1 MCFTQPTKSGEKVV
15 PITWLDCE
23 WRPRVT
29 HASVTATP
37 DSRILHATANPV
49 AIHGHSFAPIASELE
64 DPRSLRLLRSQR
76 IPAHLAKKPV
86 AVTRRLRR
94 GFTLIEL
101 LVVIAII
108 AILAAMLLPALASA
122 KKKAQIKKAQL
133 EINQIV
139 TAIHDYESAYSRLP
153 VSPAASASVSTS
165 QEDFTYGGIFKTPS
179 GATVNLTTPIIG
191 SAGYQTNNAEIM
203 AVLMDMEKYPDG
215 RLTVNNGHVK
225 NPQRTKY
232 LNASMVSDLTSPGI
246 GLDGVYRDP
255 WGNPYVITV
264 DLNNDEKAR
273 DAFYRTIVV
282 SQDANS
288 PNTPKSGL
296 NGLIAGKDKNGVDVY
311 EANTPVMIWSAGP
324 DKMIDQT
331 SKATAGANKDNVC
344 SWKP

>member
-49 AIHGHSFAPIASELE
+49 AIHGHSLAPIASELE
-64 DPRSLRLLRSQR
+64 DPRSLRLLRSQQR
-76 IPAHLAKKPV
+76 IPAHLAKKPA

-108 AILAAMLLPALASA
+108 AILAAMLLPALAAA

-139 TAIHDYESAYSRLP
+139 TAIHSYESAYSRLP
-153 VSPAASASVSTS
+153 FGTNTAATGG
-165 QEDFTYGGIFKTPS
+165 DFTYGVDFGTVKVPTEIGGTVVIPNRDIIAILMDAEKFGGGS
-179 GATVNLTTPIIG
+179 NTVNF
-191 SAGYQTNNAEIM
+191 
-203 AVLMDMEKYPDG
+203 
-215 RLTVNNGHVK
+215 GHVRNTQK
-225 NPQRTKY
+225 TKF
-232 LNASMVSDLTSPGI
+232 LNAGIVSDTTSSGV

-255 WGNPYVITV
+255 WKNPYIITI
-264 DLNNDEKAR
+264 DFNNDDKAR
-273 DAFYRTIVV
+273 DSFYGTAVV
-282 SQDANS
+282 SSDPNNPNISINSLIKANNGPFFEANS
-288 PNTPKSGL
+288 
-296 NGLIAGKDKNGVDVY
+296 A
-311 EANTPVMIWSAGP
+311 VMVWSAGP
-324 DKMIDQT
+324 DGKIDST
-331 SKATAGANKDNVC
+331 IKANVGVNKDNVV
-344 SWKP
+344 SWKQ